1 MELTVKDILKWL
13 ELANEQIQTEKTYL
27 TELDQAIGDGDHG
40 LNMARGFG
48 EVASAVL
55 SENDGTIAGV
65 LKDTAMTLIS
75 KVGGASG
82 PLLGTAFLRMSTALK
97 DEESLDPQRLSSA
110 LYAAVEG
117 IKQRGKASEGEK
129 TMLDV
134 WLPVAHHFSEGATFD
149 GKELA
154 QVAKEALEATKD
166 MKATKGRASY
176 FGEKSIGHI
185 DPGAATSYYLFSAL
199 AQVIEGSDV

>member
-1 MELTVKDILKWL
+1 MELTVNDILKWL
-13 ELANEQIQTEKTYL
+13 ELANERIQTEKTYL

-82 PLLGTAFLRMSTALK
+82 PLLGTRS
-97 DEESLDPQRLSSA
+97 EEHT
-110 LYAAVEG
+110 
-117 IKQRGKASEGEK
+117 SE
-129 TMLDV
+129 LQ
-134 WLPVAHHFSEGATFD
+134 S
-149 GKELA
+149 
-154 QVAKEALEATKD
+154 
-166 MKATKGRASY
+166 
-176 FGEKSIGHI
+176 
-185 DPGAATSYYLFSAL
+185 
-199 AQVIEGSDV
+199 